1 MRDKQRQSSGFEHKP
16 PVTVSADGV
25 DAWYMIQRHREQE
38 MRKRRLEAAELLK
51 GYRMPYQ
58 SEGTDRSGF
67 GGSFSPRFGMPFSP
81 SYRRGRSSFGDAM
94 SETLTDPSNS
104 PTGEKRRQSSMPRLQ
119 HNWGSEDVS
128 AQDPFQVHQRSKF
141 PAERTDFL
149 RMRNEY
155 HGDQFTIPDDR
166 NNYEEGRALFL
177 DEFPEDL
184 FTPSG
189 LFRGEQRDWKSGGSH
204 VAETADCID
213 TTASQQRLRF
223 AEEKKTDDPNQMSH
237 DSRSRQLSQDPR
249 RSGMEDQLLESK
261 KTTEGEADVEV
272 DVEAVDD
279 APPVPETVWRDFI
292 SPSKSRQSSSPM

>member
-16 PVTVSADGV
+16 PATVSADGV

-58 SEGTDRSGF
+58 SDGTDRSGF
-67 GGSFSPRFGMPFSP
+67 GGSFSPRFGGAFSP
-81 SYRRGRSSFGDAM
+81 TYRRGRASFGDAM
-94 SETLTDPSNS
+94 SESLVDPANS

-119 HNWGSEDVS
+119 HNWGNDDAT
-128 AQDPFQVHQRSKF
+128 AQDPFEVHQRSKF

-177 DEFPEDL
+177 DEYPPDMFS
-184 FTPSG
+184 PSG
-189 LFRGEQRDWKSGGSH
+189 LFSREQPPKSYGED
-204 VAETADCID
+204 APDYADAADFID
-213 TTASQQRLRF
+213 TSASQQRLRF

-237 DSRSRQLSQDPR
+237 ESRSRGLNQEPSR
-249 RSGMEDQLLESK
+249 FSMEDPSIASK
-261 KTTEGEADVEV
+261 VTAEGEI
-272 DVEAVDD
+272 AVDD
-279 APPVPETVWRDFI
+279 ALPVPETVWRDFI
-292 SPSKSRQSSSPM
+292 SPGKSLMTELLTDADSL